1 MSEDQ
6 IIQITNTLW
15 SWVISDGV
23 KILVIILV
31 AIIANKIIKKVIEKV
46 VRKMVVSVPG
56 ENGPDA
62 EKRREDTIIAIFY
75 GTVRV
80 VIWIVVLIMILD
92 SVGVA
97 IAPILAAA
105 GVIGLAVGFGAQYLI
120 RDIIT
125 GLFIIIENQY
135 RVGDII
141 EVSGKNG
148 VVERLTLRATT
159 IRDLNGALHHVPNG
173 EVTYASN
180 FSKDFSRININLGV
194 SYESD
199 IDKVEKVVN
208 EVGVSMIE
216 DANWKNKILS
226 APKFMRIDSFDDSQ
240 VTIKVLGDVIP
251 LSQWEVAGEFRR
263 RIKEAFD
270 KNNIEIPY
278 PHMVI
283 KK

>member
-46 VRKMVVSVPG
+46 VRKMVISVPG
-56 ENGPDA
+56 EKGPDA

-135 RVGDII
+135 RVGDVV

-159 IRDLNGALHHVPNG
+159 VRDLNGVLHHVPNG
-173 EVTYASN
+173 EVTYSSN

-194 SYESD
+194 SYNSD
-199 IDKVEKVVN
+199 IDKVEKVIN
-208 EVGVSMIE
+208 EVGKYMAE
-216 DANWKNKILS
+216 DDDWKNKILS
-226 APKFMRIDSFDDSQ
+226 APKFLRVDSFDDSQ
-240 VTIKVLGDVIP
+240 VTVKVLGDVVP

-263 RIKEAFD
+263 RIKVAFD
-270 KNNIEIPY
+270 KNNIEIPF

-283 KK
+283 TK

>member
-159 IRDLNGALHHVPNG
+159 IRDLNGVLHHVPNG

-208 EVGVSMIE
+208 EVGVSMTE

-240 VTIKVLGDVIP
+240 VTIKVLGDVVP

>member
-159 IRDLNGALHHVPNG
+159 IRDLNGVLHHVPNG

-240 VTIKVLGDVIP
+240 VTIKVLGDVVP